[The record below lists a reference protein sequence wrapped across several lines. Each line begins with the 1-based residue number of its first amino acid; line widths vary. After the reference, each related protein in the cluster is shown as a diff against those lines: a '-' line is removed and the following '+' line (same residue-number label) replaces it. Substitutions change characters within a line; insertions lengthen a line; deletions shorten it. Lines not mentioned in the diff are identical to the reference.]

1 MRNLHRLLFAPLI
14 SAIIISGCSASSGEK
29 DEKTAKTEVQKETAD
44 TEQASGNAEELSA
57 LDSPPLPKTLEE
69 IITYPEGSF
78 SSDDLS
84 IDTAEVEAALDA
96 VPEVPEDASDEELK
110 EIFGYLYSQFKKEYQ
125 DPRAIMESAT
135 EVKGPDSESSS
146 SQESQ
151 ASFNVEIVLDS
162 SGSMAN
168 KLGSKTRMELAKESI
183 KKFAS
188 SLPEEANISLRVYG
202 HKGTGSDS
210 DKKMSCSSN
219 ELVYSPQ
226 PYNEG
231 GLDSALDQ
239 FNPAGWTPLAQSLIE
254 AQKDLAQFEGQDN
267 KNMVYVVSDGIETCD
282 GNPIEAAKDLKDSG
296 VAPVVNIIGFDVK
309 GKDQKQLEEVAKAA
323 GGTYQNVTSQQQLQD
338 QLDKAV
344 EESMKWR
351 TWYYE
356 ERTKYQKDFNYQ
368 KLDIRSIKNEWVKN
382 HNIEKSKITMS
393 LSQIK
398 QNGKITD
405 EQLSQITDF
414 RDEYYKRQREVIDE
428 LTKVLIDVNEADKE
442 NIRKQL
448 DELYEKNVSN

>member
-1 MRNLHRLLFAPLI
+1 MRKLSRILFAPLLI
-14 SAIIISGCSASSGEK
+14 GSIISGCSASGGEDDK
-29 DEKTAKTEVQKETAD
+29 QVQKQEVKKEKAD
-44 TEQASGNAEELSA
+44 ADQAVGNADNPSKLE
-57 LDSPPLPKTLEE
+57 SPPLPVSLEE
-69 IITYPEGSF
+69 IFSYPEGSF
-78 SSDDLS
+78 SSEDLS
-84 IDTAEVEAALDA
+84 IDTSDTEAALNA
-96 VPEVPEDASDEELK
+96 VPAVPEDASDEEIK
-110 EIFGYLYSQFKKEYQ
+110 ELFGYLYSLYKMEYQ
-125 DPRAIMESAT
+125 DPRAIMESAS
-135 EVKGPDSESSS
+135 EVEGPESEGG
-146 SQESQ
+146 SQESP
-151 ASFNVEIVLDS
+151 ASFNVEIVLDA

-183 KKFAS
+183 KEFAS

-219 ELVYSPQ
+219 ELVYPPQ

-231 GLDSALDQ
+231 ELNSALDK

-282 GNPIEAAKDLKDSG
+282 GNPVEAAKDLKDSG

-309 GKDQKQLEEVAKAA
+309 GKDQQQLEEVAKAA
-323 GGTYQNVTSQQQLQD
+323 GGTYQNVTSQQQLQNE
-338 QLDKAV
+338 LNKAV
-344 EESMKWR
+344 EESLKWR

-356 ERTKYQKDFNYQ
+356 ERMNSLEDFNTQ
-368 KLDIRSIKNEWVKN
+368 KLDIRSIKNDWVKN
-382 HNIEKSKITMS
+382 HNIEKAKITTS

-398 QNGKITD
+398 QKGKITD
-405 EQLSQITDF
+405 EQLSQLTDF
-414 RDEYYKRQREVIDE
+414 RDDYYKSQRQVIDD
-428 LTKVLIDVNEADKE
+428 LANVLIDAKQSDMES
-442 NIRKQL
+442 IRQQI

>member
-1 MRNLHRLLFAPLI
+1 MRNLTRILFAPLMI
-14 SAIIISGCSASSGEK
+14 AIIISGCSASGGEDDK
-29 DEKTAKTEVQKETAD
+29 QVQKEEVQKEKAD
-44 TEQASGNAEELSA
+44 AGQAAGNAGGSSE
-57 LDSPPLPKTLEE
+57 LDSPPLPESLEE
-69 IITYPEGSF
+69 IFSYPKGSF
-78 SSDDLS
+78 SSEDLS
-84 IDTAEVEAALDA
+84 IDTADIEAALNA
-96 VPEVPEDASDEELK
+96 VPEVPKDASEEELK
-110 EIFGYLYSQFKKEYQ
+110 EIFGYLYSLYKMEYQ
-125 DPRAIMESAT
+125 DPRAIMESAS
-135 EVKGPDSESSS
+135 EVKGPDSEGN
-146 SQESQ
+146 SQESP

-168 KLGSKTRMELAKESI
+168 KLGSKTRMELAKDSI
-183 KKFAS
+183 KDFAS

-202 HKGTGSDS
+202 HKGTGADS

-231 GLDSALDQ
+231 QLDSALDK

-282 GNPIEAAKDLKDSG
+282 GNPVEAAKNLKDSG

-338 QLDKAV
+338 ELNKAV
-344 EESMKWR
+344 EESLKWR

-356 ERTKYQKDFNYQ
+356 ERTKSLEDFNNQ
-368 KLDIRSIKNEWVKN
+368 KLDIRSIKNDWVKN
-382 HNIEKSKITMS
+382 HNIEKAKITTS

-398 QNGKITD
+398 QNGSITD
-405 EQLSQITDF
+405 EQLSQLTDF
-414 RDEYYKRQREVIDE
+414 RDAYYKGQRDVIDD
-428 LTKVLIDVNEADKE
+428 LAKVLIDAKQSDLE
-442 NIRKQL
+442 NTRKQI
-448 DELYEKNVSN
+448 DQLYEKNVSN